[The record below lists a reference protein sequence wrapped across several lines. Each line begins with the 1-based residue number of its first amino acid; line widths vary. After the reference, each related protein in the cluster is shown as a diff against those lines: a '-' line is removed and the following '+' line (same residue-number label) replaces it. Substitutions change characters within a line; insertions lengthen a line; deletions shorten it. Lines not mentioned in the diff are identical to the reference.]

1 MSIRKSDRIIS
12 VEHVSKYFGEKAVL
26 NDVNLQVRKGEFV
39 TILGPSG
46 CGKTTLLRLIA
57 GSRRPPRALSRCPGR
72 RLRRRRR
79 INVP

>member
-46 CGKTTLLRLIA
+46 CGKDYPVAFDSRLPDGLR
-57 GSRRPPRALSRCPGR
+57 GR
-72 RLRRRRR
+72 YHDVREGDYADAAA
-79 INVP
+79 

>member
-46 CGKTTLLRLIA
+46 CGKTTPVAFDSRLPDGLR
-57 GSRRPPRALSRCPGR
+57 GR
-72 RLRRRRR
+72 YHDVREGDYADAAA
-79 INVP
+79 

>member
-39 TILGPSG
+39 TIL
-46 CGKTTLLRLIA
+46 A
-57 GSRRPPRALSRCPGR
+57 F
-72 RLRRRRR
+72 RLRKDYPVAFDSRLPDGLRGRYHDVR
-79 INVP
+79 EGDYADAAA

>member
-46 CGKTTLLRLIA
+46 CGKAFDSRLPDGLR
-57 GSRRPPRALSRCPGR
+57 GR
-72 RLRRRRR
+72 YHDVREGDYADAAA
-79 INVP
+79 

>member
-57 GSRRPPRALSRCPGR
+57 GFRGR
-72 RLRRRRR
+72 YHDVREGDYADAAA
-79 INVP
+79 